1 MSRENVEVVRRGLE
15 AFNRGE
21 LDGALDM
28 YDPQVEVKTLL
39 SGSARGR
46 EQVRAVVERR
56 EKEMGPLRY
65 LPEDFIDA
73 GETVVG
79 VVRAI
84 DARGRLSGISDRDF
98 AADQQFAFVWTVRSG
113 LVVRQEMFRN
123 KSEALEAVGLRE

>member
-1 MSRENVEVVRRGLE
+1 
-15 AFNRGE
+15 
-21 LDGALDM
+21 M

-46 EQVRAVVERR
+46 EHVRAVVEQR
-56 EKEMGPLRY
+56 EKEVGPVRY

-84 DARGRLSGISDRDF
+84 DACGRVSGISDRDF
-98 AADQQFAFVWTVRSG
+98 AAGQEFAFVWAFRGG

>member
-1 MSRENVEVVRRGLE
+1 MSRENVEVLRRGLE
-15 AFNRGE
+15 AFNRGD

-46 EQVRAVVERR
+46 EQVRAVVEQRQN
-56 EKEMGPLRY
+56 EMGPVRY
-65 LPEDFIDA
+65 LPEAFIDA

-84 DARGRLSGISDRDF
+84 DARGRLSGIRDRDF
-98 AADQQFAFVWTVRSG
+98 AADQLLAFVWTFRSG
-113 LVVRQEMFRN
+113 LVVRQEMFRT
-123 KSEALEAVGLRE
+123 KSEALEAAGLRE